1 MMITTFTIIELSIA
15 CVSIIGAVSMCLKS
29 SKCDNI
35 DTPCCKI
42 HRVVET
48 IVDETVDDIPNKP
61 SDFAHRVGSR
71 RDSSPDKA
79 IIPHHPEG
87 KKDVIH

>member
-1 MMITTFTIIELSIA
+1 MIITTFTIIELSIA
-15 CVSIIGAVSMCLKS
+15 CVSIIGAISMCLKS

-35 DTPCCKI
+35 VTPCCKI
-42 HRVVET
+42 HRV
-48 IVDETVDDIPNKP
+48 IETVEETVIDEIPNKP
-61 SDFAHRVGSR
+61 SDF
-71 RDSSPDKA
+71 DKA